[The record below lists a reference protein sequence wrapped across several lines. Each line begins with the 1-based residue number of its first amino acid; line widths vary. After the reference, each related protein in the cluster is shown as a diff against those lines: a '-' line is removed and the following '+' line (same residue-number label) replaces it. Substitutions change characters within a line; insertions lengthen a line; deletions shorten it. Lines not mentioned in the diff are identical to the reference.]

1 MTRNEILEKLRDAF
15 PGKPLEADPDNSD
28 GIRIPSPELP
38 EVAAFLKTEPS
49 LDFNYLF
56 FISAIDRL
64 EFLETSVRPELR
76 ACRAV
81 EGQDV
86 DRLKALEVLYHLYS
100 MGKGHHIIIKT
111 RLDRKNPVLDSVTA
125 LWPAANWHEREV
137 YDLFG
142 VRFDGHPDLRRI
154 LLPEDWEGH
163 PMLRDFIHPNLIR
176 RPDSPAEVSSEDAPK
191 ESGRRVPAP

>member
-1 MTRNEILEKLRDAF
+1 MTRNEILEILRDAF
-15 PGKPLEADPDNSD
+15 PGRHLEADPDNND
-28 GIRIPSPELP
+28 GIRIPPPDLP

-56 FISAIDRL
+56 FITA
-64 EFLETSVRPELR
+64 
-76 ACRAV
+76 
-81 EGQDV
+81 V
-86 DRLKALEVLYHLYS
+86 DRLKALEVIHHLYS
-100 MGKGHHIIIKT
+100 MGKGHHVILKT
-111 RLDRKNPVLDSVTA
+111 SLDRENPALDSVTA

-163 PMLRDFIHPNLIR
+163 PMLRDFTHPNLIR
-176 RPDSPAEVSSEDAPK
+176 RPDSPAEGRSEEAP
-191 ESGRRVPAP
+191 GRGNPAS